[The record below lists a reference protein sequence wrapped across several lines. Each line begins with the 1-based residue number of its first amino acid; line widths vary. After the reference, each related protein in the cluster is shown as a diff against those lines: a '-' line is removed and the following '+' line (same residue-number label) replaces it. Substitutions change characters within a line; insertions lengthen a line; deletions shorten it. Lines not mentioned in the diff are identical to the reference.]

1 LSIGLFKKIKLFF
14 KKLLT
19 FCSICAKIGT
29 NTNREVFTLKTTT
42 ADRLKQIMHERNIKQ
57 VDILELCQPYCKKYN
72 EKLGKSL
79 LSQYISGS
87 VVPGQNKLTILGLA
101 LNVNEVWLMGYD
113 VPKARVDN
121 TIDTQVDLNLSLNER
136 KHITKYRALDEYG
149 KQAVDSLV
157 NIEYDRCTAVQE
169 EPEYENR
176 FIIRHSFY
184 KASAGT
190 GVYLPDDDND
200 WDEIEV
206 PDTPEARKA
215 DYALTIQGDSMEPVY
230 FDGDIVLVKQC
241 ETIDLGQIGIFVV
254 DGEGYIK
261 KFGGDRLISLNDKYN
276 DIELG
281 EYTECRCMGRVIG
294 RISR

>member
-1 LSIGLFKKIKLFF
+1 MIGDKLKERRAELGMTQAQVAELTGIKKNTISNYENNISSPSEENMLALMKILQCDANFLFGDFLNVEKSIMPSEKQKILKYRCLD
-14 KKLLT
+14 T
-19 FCSICAKIGT
+19 FGKHT
-29 NTNREVFTLKTTT
+29 
-42 ADRLKQIMHERNIKQ
+42 
-57 VDILELCQPYCKKYN
+57 VDI
-72 EKLGKSL
+72 
-79 LSQYISGS
+79 
-87 VVPGQNKLTILGLA
+87 V
-101 LNVNEVWLMGYD
+101 
-113 VPKARVDN
+113 
-121 TIDTQVDLNLSLNER
+121 
-136 KHITKYRALDEYG
+136 LD
-149 KQAVDSLV
+149 A
-157 NIEYDRCTAVQE
+157 EYDRCTAEQE
-169 EPEYENR
+169 EPEDETR

-190 GVYLPDDDND
+190 GVYLPDSDND

-241 ETIDLGQIGIFVV
+241 DTIDLGQIGIFVV

-281 EYTECRCMGRVIG
+281 EYTECRCMGKVIG